1 MNRRLNK
8 FLNRLLIAIGVFA
21 VFGVSF
27 FMGHRAAV
35 RDGERRLSAASD
47 DARRAAS
54 VLPLITAAEPEEL
67 PASAGDGDGDAPTV
81 RTAAPGE
88 EVEPEVEE
96 PPCPIPPPVEGEVTN
111 PYSLQSVYSE
121 TTRDWRAHMGTD
133 IEAPLAA
140 AIKAPAEGTVTAV
153 YEDNL
158 WGKVIEIT
166 HRGGL
171 RTVYKGVSTLD
182 MVKKGD
188 AVEAGEIISGVGTSP
203 IESKAMSHLHFETW
217 QDGVCVNPDCYVF

>member
-1 MNRRLNK
+1 MNKRLVR
-8 FLNRLLIAIGVFA
+8 FLNRTLIIIGIFAI
-21 VFGVSF
+21 FGVSF
-27 FMGHRAAV
+27 SMGRRAAL
-35 RDGERRLSAASD
+35 RDSEQRLSSAVD
-47 DARRAAS
+47 EARRAAA
-54 VLPLITAAEPEEL
+54 VLPLLTAAEPEEL
-67 PASAGDGDGDAPTV
+67 PASAEKEDEPIV
-81 RTAAPGE
+81 RTAAPDE

-96 PPCPIPPPVEGEVTN
+96 PPCPIPSPVDGEISN

-121 TTRDWRAHMGTD
+121 TTRDWRAHIGAD
-133 IEAPLAA
+133 IDAPLAA
-140 AIKAPAEGTVTAV
+140 AVKAPAEGTVTAA

-166 HRGGL
+166 HKGGL

-182 MVKKGD
+182 MVKVGEKVAEGD
-188 AVEAGEIISGVGTSP
+188 IISGVGTSP